1 MKEQAIDRRI
11 RKTKAQLRSG
21 LARLMQLKTA
31 REITVKELVDEVD
44 INRSTFYL
52 HYTDIYDMLKQTE
65 DDLLQN
71 ITQAITK
78 HPLYE
83 KPKQNAIACL
93 EEIYRSLS
101 ENREICNALLGT
113 NGDMAFIKD
122 VEDIIVKSVMKNLAA
137 LLPQIL
143 ENPYLPAYCFSGC
156 LGLIRCWL
164 TEKCPHSPEHM
175 AQLTY
180 RLTINALEIF
190 RGDNALP
197 D

>member
-1 MKEQAIDRRI
+1 MKEKTIDRRI

-21 LARLMQLKTA
+21 LARLMELKAA

-52 HYTDIYDMLKQTE
+52 HYTDIYDMLKKTE
-65 DDLLQN
+65 EELLLS
-71 ITQAITK
+71 ITQAIK
-78 HPLYE
+78 NHPLYE

-93 EEIYRSLS
+93 EEIFRSLS
-101 ENREICNALLGT
+101 ENREICCALLGT
-113 NGDMAFIKD
+113 NGDMAFIKE

-137 LLPQIL
+137 LLP
-143 ENPYLPAYCFSGC
+143 ENTENAYLPAYCFSGC

-164 TEKCPHSPEHM
+164 TEKCPNSAEHM

-180 RLTINALEIF
+180 RLAINALEIF
-190 RGDNALP
+190 RDDNALP